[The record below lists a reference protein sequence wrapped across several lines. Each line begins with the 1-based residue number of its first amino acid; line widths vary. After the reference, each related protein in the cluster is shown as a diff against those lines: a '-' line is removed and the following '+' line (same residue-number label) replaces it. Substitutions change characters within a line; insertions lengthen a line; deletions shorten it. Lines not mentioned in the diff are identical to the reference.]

1 MPTPPTPSFARFRRG
16 AHAGCVGLP
25 PRRDERGMT
34 TSEYAVGTVGACGVA
49 GVLYQL
55 ANSGFFTS
63 LFTDVIGGV
72 VDLLPF

>member
-1 MPTPPTPSFARFRRG
+1 MLAPPTPSTVLLRR
-16 AHAGCVGLP
+16 AVSTGCAAQWH
-25 PRRDERGMT
+25 RRDERGMT